1 MVTALIIGAASK
13 SSSSGGFSFI
23 FIIAIAF
30 VLLWFVVVRPRQRKQ
45 NQARQQASQAQIG
58 DEVLTAGGLYGRV
71 TGLDDDEIRVE
82 IAPKVEVRLARRAIA
97 AVLTEHDEPHDAP
110 EEPADEPDERWQ
122 SAFDEG
128 SDEEKPG

>member
-1 MVTALIIGAASK
+1 MIAA
-13 SSSSGGFSFI
+13 SSSSGFF
-23 FIIAIAF
+23 FIIIIAF
-30 VLLWFVVVRPRQRKQ
+30 ALLWLIVVRPQRK
-45 NQARQQASQAQIG
+45 RQSQQQRIVSELQVG

-71 TGLDDDEIRVE
+71 TGLDEDDVRVE

-97 AVLTEHDEPHDAP
+97 AVLTEHEAAQSAEDHPSDD
-110 EEPADEPDERWQ
+110 ADEGDEHWR

>member
-1 MVTALIIGAASK
+1 MVAS
-13 SSSSGGFSFI
+13 SCGRGSGNRTRRGSR
-23 FIIAIAF
+23 
-30 VLLWFVVVRPRQRKQ
+30 RP
-45 NQARQQASQAQIG
+45 SAQIG

-110 EEPADEPDERWQ
+110 EEPADESDERWQ